1 MKLIREQDDFDWV
14 RDIPIDIPFTNLEIG
29 KLYRIETTEVLR
41 EALVACS
48 KSERL
53 LHAYMGIPAMK
64 SKDEYNQIFCD
75 HEREDRVDSVY
86 LEFYDT
92 ENSNLQEAIGNSI
105 KDLVFLILY
114 KRSPYLGH
122 AFEHLSSR
130 ALDAILTNNYTEYE
144 KIKEDR
150 RILYFNEILPKYQS
164 T

>member
-1 MKLIREQDDFDWV
+1 MQYVFLKKTHNSNDIFLNLDIESDELELLRMYFD
-14 RDIPIDIPFTNLEIG
+14 E
-29 KLYRIETTEVLR
+29 ET
-41 EALVACS
+41 
-48 KSERL
+48 
-53 LHAYMGIPAMK
+53 
-64 SKDEYNQIFCD
+64 F
-75 HEREDRVDSVY
+75 Y

-150 RILYFNEILPKYQS
+150 RILYFNEILPKYKS